1 MFNKTNIVKS
11 IVYRCYSSS
20 ITICVAF
27 YLTGSFKKALSIGIL
42 DSMFKILSYY
52 FFDSVWHKVVGF
64 KAKPAVIWL
73 TGLSGSGKTT
83 IAKNLM
89 EKFKAKGVV
98 PVLLDGDEIRH
109 AIRQTGY
116 DRDSR
121 RKHNLNVGFIAS
133 LFEKQGN
140 IVIVALISP
149 YDDVRNEIRNM
160 CAKFIEVYVSTDL
173 QVCIDRDAKGLYKR
187 AIAGELENFTGI
199 SDSYFPPSQPE
210 VVVETA
216 TMSIKECTVKILDFY
231 RKQK

>member
-1 MFNKTNIVKS
+1 M
-11 IVYRCYSSS
+11 
-20 ITICVAF
+20 
-27 YLTGSFKKALSIGIL
+27 L
-42 DSMFKILSYY
+42 KILSYY

-83 IAKNLM
+83 IAKSLM
-89 EKFKAKGVV
+89 EKFKTKSVV
-98 PVLLDGDEIRH
+98 PVMLDGDEIRQ
-109 AIRQTGY
+109 AIRQSGY
-116 DRDSR
+116 DRESR

-160 CAKFIEVYVSTDL
+160 CGNFIEVYVCTEL

-199 SDSYFPPSQPE
+199 SDAYLPPSHPE
-210 VVVETA
+210 VIVDTA
-216 TMSIKECTVKILDFY
+216 MMSIEECTGKVFDFY
-231 RKQK
+231 RKQ